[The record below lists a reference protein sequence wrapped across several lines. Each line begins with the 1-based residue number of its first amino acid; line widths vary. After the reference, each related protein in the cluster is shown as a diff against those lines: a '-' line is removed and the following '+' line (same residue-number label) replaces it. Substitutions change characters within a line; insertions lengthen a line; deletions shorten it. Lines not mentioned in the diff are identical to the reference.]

1 MGLRMIEEIYVST
14 DVEADGP
21 IPGPYSM
28 LSFASAAF
36 LADKRLVETF
46 SANLEQL
53 PEASAHPETMR
64 WWKKHPQAWEAC
76 RQDLQ
81 SPQAAMK
88 NYVGWLKSLPGRPVF
103 VGYPATYDFM
113 FVYWYLVRFAGE
125 SPFAHRGLDIRS
137 YAMAVLKAGFFES
150 GKEKMP
156 ERWLEEAALSH
167 RALDDAIEQGR
178 IFCNILAEN
187 TASPHPG

>member
-1 MGLRMIEEIYVST
+1 MLAEIYVST

-36 LADKRLVETF
+36 QSDKTLIGTF

-53 PEASAHPETMR
+53 PEATTHPDTMA
-64 WWKKHPQAWEAC
+64 WWQKHPRAWQAC
-76 RQDLQ
+76 RHDLQ
-81 SPQAAMK
+81 PPEPAMK
-88 NYVGWLKSLPGRPVF
+88 AYIGWLKALPGRPVF

-113 FVYWYLVRFAGE
+113 FVYWYLMRFAGE

-137 YAMAVLKAGFFES
+137 YAMGVLKAGFFES

-156 ERWLEEAALSH
+156 KRWLEKAPLSH

-187 TASPHPG
+187 RLRPEAS